1 MRKCLL
7 IILLFFLS
15 NFLFAV
21 DFKVKTKTNLY
32 DYFGKIIHEIE
43 KDTSFSI
50 DEISIIFSDDKN
62 NPERL
67 MKYKTVS
74 GLGTYINASDVFID
88 GHDIC
93 PSALIND
100 IWIPEY
106 YYKII
111 QTNDK
116 TLLEKYEN
124 YYADYEQWRF
134 YTDWDNDDW
143 FTEQR
148 TIMLVFGNSYFIID
162 GFNSFN
168 GALNFVINDVLDNK
182 IYTTCTLSRS
192 NRYDYKLPK
201 TIQDN
206 FSNNKNY
213 IFTYNLDGDYLY
225 LNYDDVKLVFCKSNI
240 DTVQKITDLYYNKI
254 ESISDVTW
262 PRHADGS
269 CDFDGS
275 KNNVSS
281 QTSKSTTSTNVSINK
296 TMTVSENLKLRSG
309 EATSTQVLTIMSAG
323 TKVKILELGKAE
335 TIDGISSN
343 WVKVE
348 VQANAKDRDG
358 KTIKAG
364 TVGWCYGGYLK

>member
-1 MRKCLL
+1 MKKKIMELL
-7 IILLFFLS
+7 IIFQAM
-15 NFLFAV
+15 FLFAV
-21 DFKVKTKTNLY
+21 DFKVMRTTYLY
-32 DYFGKIIHEIE
+32 DYFGKIIQEIE

-50 DEISIIFSDDKN
+50 DEISIISGDDKN

-67 MKYKTVS
+67 MQYKTVS

-93 PSALIND
+93 PSSLIND

-111 QTNDK
+111 QENDK
-116 TLLEKYEN
+116 TLLEKFEN

-201 TIQDN
+201 TIQDD

-225 LNYDDVKLVFCKSNI
+225 LNYDDTKLVFCKSNI
-240 DTVQKITDLYYNKI
+240 ETVHKITDLYYNKI
-254 ESISDVTW
+254 ESISDVIW

-269 CDFDGS
+269 CDYDGT
-275 KNNVSS
+275 K
-281 QTSKSTTSTNVSINK
+281 KSAATNVSQNK
-296 TMTVSENLKLRSG
+296 LMVVSENLKLRSG
-309 EATSTQVLTIMSAG
+309 EATTTPVLTVMSAG

-335 TIDGISSN
+335 TIDGINSN

-348 VQANAKDRDG
+348 VQSGAKDRYG
-358 KTIKAG
+358 KAIKPD